1 MSCLKLRPRIRLK
14 RRKEKRI
21 SRDSAAGYS
30 GAQEYKTQD
39 KRTQEHKNTIT
50 QEHMSTRT
58 QEHKSTRSQE
68 QKNTR
73 TQEHNNTRAHEHKNT
88 KAQ

>member
-1 MSCLKLRPRIRLK
+1 LSCLKLRPRIRLK

-50 QEHMSTRT
+50 QEHEYKNART
-58 QEHKSTRSQE
+58 QEHKITGAE
-68 QKNTR
+68 
-73 TQEHNNTRAHEHKNT
+73 EHKDTRAQQHKST
-88 KAQ
+88 